1 LYDQDRPARIS
12 LPTYPFAK
20 ERYWVTDSAVAEI
33 RPTRTEQGAQLHPL
47 VSHNS
52 STLTEVSFSSRL
64 ADTDFYAT
72 DHKVN
77 AESLFPGAGFL
88 EVASFCGTIAAERR
102 VHKLKDIVWIQ
113 PLSFR
118 GGTRVLRTF
127 LKQIGDEVEYAIT
140 SLGEDNE
147 RVVHSEG
154 RLLFTKDAATSPED
168 SESPGIGVL
177 EGRCQRTYTADEFY
191 RNLAR
196 CGLEYGATW
205 QVVRDLRVGES
216 CALARLELPESLRR
230 EWGQFILHPTL
241 IDGALQTI
249 AGLLAGVDSAAPY
262 LPFALDEVD
271 IVRPLSQTCYVWTQ
285 AVRSDEQ
292 SRMDVRKFDIQLL
305 NERGEPLVR
314 LKNLYARRL
323 GEARMVRRSRVS

>member
-1 LYDQDRPARIS
+1 M
-12 LPTYPFAK
+12 
-20 ERYWVTDSAVAEI
+20 
-33 RPTRTEQGAQLHPL
+33 
-47 VSHNS
+47 
-52 STLTEVSFSSRL
+52 
-64 ADTDFYAT
+64 
-72 DHKVN
+72 
-77 AESLFPGAGFL
+77 
-88 EVASFCGTIAAERR
+88 
-102 VHKLKDIVWIQ
+102 LKDIVWIQ

-118 GGTRVLRTF
+118 GGAQVLRTF
-127 LKQIGDEVEYAIT
+127 LKQIDDAVEYAIT

-154 RLLFTKDAATSPED
+154 RLLFTKDEATARPEG
-168 SESPGIGVL
+168 SENPGIEVL
-177 EGRCQRTYTADEFY
+177 KRRCQRTHSADEFY

-196 CGLEYGATW
+196 CGLEYGAAF

-230 EWGQFILHPTL
+230 EWGQFILHPAL

-249 AGLLAGVDSAAPY
+249 AGLVAGADSEAPY

-271 IVRPLSQTCYVWTQ
+271 ILRPLSQTCYVWTQ
-285 AVRSDEQ
+285 AERPNEQ

-314 LKNLYARRL
+314 LKNLSVRRL
-323 GEARMVRRSRVS
+323 GEARMIRRSRVS